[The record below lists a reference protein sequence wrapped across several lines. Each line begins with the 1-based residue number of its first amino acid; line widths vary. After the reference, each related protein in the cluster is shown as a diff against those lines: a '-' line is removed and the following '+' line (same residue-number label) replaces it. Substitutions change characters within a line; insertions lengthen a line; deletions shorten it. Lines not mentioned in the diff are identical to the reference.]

1 MSNNGVIAYNF
12 AALDTLSGD
21 LKSQF
26 AKLGA
31 LADEL
36 KAQVNKLGANW
47 QSQEGAAA
55 YLASQAKWDSA
66 FADARAQLNGLGS
79 GVENAG
85 IMMRNADRRV
95 RDSFA

>member
-1 MSNNGVIAYNF
+1 MSNGIIAYNF
-12 AALDTLSGD
+12 AGLDTLSGD

-26 AKLGA
+26 TKLGT
-31 LADEL
+31 LAEEL

-55 YLASQAKWDSA
+55 YQQAQTKWDNA
-66 FADARAQLNGLGS
+66 FADVRTQLNGLGS

-85 IMMRNADRRV
+85 TMMRNADRRV